1 MMMEVA
7 GGVIIGLAVGAGFA
21 AAIYSF
27 VIDENVFGMFLLV
40 ASLGAALWIVLS

>member
-21 AAIYSF
+21 AGIYSF
-27 VIDENVFGMFLLV
+27 MNDENGVGAFFLA
-40 ASLGAALWIVLS
+40 ASVGSAFWIVLS

>member
-21 AAIYSF
+21 AGIYSF
-27 VIDENVFGMFLLV
+27 VNDEAGVGWFFIV
-40 ASLGAALWIVLS
+40 ASVGAALWIVLS